1 MRKLRQEYQFFSEQP
16 RQMRVLLLTNMVYAL
31 VLPVIELFLSA
42 YIIRNSRDFSLV
54 MVYQLAQGTGIPV
67 TFMLN
72 GFLLRHFRIARLY
85 SLGMVLSGLAMGVM
99 MLLGELTVI
108 GIAGTGL
115 MMGMAYGFF
124 WANRVFLAL
133 TSTRDENRNYYYGLE
148 ALFFTF
154 ASIVMPLAAGYL
166 IASTNTL
173 GWFGGKTE
181 YAYYVLTGLV
191 LILTMISSIIVN
203 QGKFQNPV
211 NARFLYFSFH
221 RLWRKML
228 VMASLKG
235 VAQGFVIAAPVML
248 IMKLVGNEGSV
259 GSIQSIGSV
268 LSAVMLYVLGR
279 ISAPR
284 HRQRIFAAGLFLFV
298 LGAFVSMTIYNA
310 AGAIFFVGC
319 LVFARPLLDLA
330 YFPIQLGVIECAS
343 SRENRN
349 QFTYIFSHEV
359 GLYLGRVFG
368 CLLFIAVARNI
379 SEDVALRY
387 VLFAVAI
394 VQLFSLLVARS
405 ILSDREWCEAPK
417 ATPLQAGALKEPA
430 ELSQVV

>member
-1 MRKLRQEYQFFSEQP
+1 MNKLREEYWFFSEQP
-16 RQMRVLLLTNMVYAL
+16 RQMRILLQTNLVYAL

-42 YIIRNSRDFSLV
+42 YIIRSSRDFSLV
-54 MVYQLAQGTGIPV
+54 MVYQLAQGTGIPL

-72 GFLLRHFRIARLY
+72 GFLLRRFPIARIY
-85 SLGMVLSGLAMGVM
+85 SAGMILSGLAMGVM
-99 MLLGELTVI
+99 MLLGELTVV

-124 WANRVFLAL
+124 WANRVYLAL
-133 TSTRDENRNYYYGLE
+133 TSTQDENRNYYYGLE

-166 IASTNTL
+166 IASTNEL

-181 YAYYVLTGLV
+181 HAYYILTGLV
-191 LILTMISSIIVN
+191 VILTFIASAIIN
-203 QGKFQNPV
+203 QGKFENPPK
-211 NARFLYFSFH
+211 ARFIFFTFH

-228 VMASLKG
+228 LMASLKG

-248 IMKLVGNEGSV
+248 IMKLVGEEGSV
-259 GSIQSIGSV
+259 GSIQSIGAV

-279 ISAPR
+279 ASAPR
-284 HRQRIFAAGLFLFV
+284 HRLKIFAGGLLLFV
-298 LGAFVSMTIYNA
+298 LGAFVNMTFYNA

-330 YFPIQLGVIECAS
+330 YFPTQLGVIECV
-343 SRENRN
+343 SRKEKRN

-368 CLLFIAVARNI
+368 CLLFIAIARNL

-387 VLFAVAI
+387 VLFAVAT
-394 VQLFSLLVARS
+394 VQFFAVLVARS
-405 ILSDREWCEAPK
+405 ILSDPEWCEAPK
-417 ATPLQAGALKEPA
+417 KTALQAGALKEPA
-430 ELSQVV
+430 ELTQIV